1 MLEEPD
7 AKTQNKKKR
16 PRRISNHA
24 RRTRCKNT
32 KQKEKTST
40 LYQMCSPISLCSRNS
55 YRGEPIPKWKIEKQ
69 LYSIADG
76 WDEISNINLGVMLHL
91 KCHKQTVVS
100 KTVSPSFCR
109 PF

>member
-1 MLEEPD
+1 MKSNSLFFFH
-7 AKTQNKKKR
+7 KFIIS
-16 PRRISNHA
+16 RRISNHA
-24 RRTRCKNT
+24 RRTRCKNA

-100 KTVSPSFCR
+100 KTVSPSFYR